1 MLLLNGAYLGL
12 VDYYYNSKDG
22 KFIFLLSFFPV
33 VVVVVVVQ
41 QEEIGGD
48 GLKVRDEIAPA
59 QPKERSNPKK
69 NKYFFHSSSS
79 SFKKI

>member
-22 KFIFLLSFFPV
+22 KFIFLLSFFP

>member
-33 VVVVVVVQ
+33 VVVVVVQ

-48 GLKVRDEIAPA
+48 GLKVRDEIA